1 MEFKSNKK
9 KQLAA
14 AVTLAVMGAAWAG
27 MPGQAFADSAQIGSD
42 TTPVTWEYYST
53 DPNHEISDNRAD
65 KSGANVFA
73 AQYHQNFNDNKW
85 AAFGDMSG
93 KSLTISSMSVE
104 AIQGKDGVGAAAGD
118 TVKEGAFGQAG
129 GMASVQGVYSTNISN
144 AVIAVSGDVTLSAL
158 GGKTYSDATTSGGTF
173 QHQGQ
178 KGIDGSTDATLK
190 GGEGAKGGIGGKAV
204 ATGIEIGNGQNIS
217 ITGGSL
223 TVSAVAEQGGHG
235 GYGGEGGIGA
245 AGTDG
250 NKGIT
255 YTQEYLA
262 GQTAKQA
269 GQTDAQA
276 ANNGHTGKTGG
287 VGTAAVAGSTGGT
300 GGNGAAGGDG
310 GTATANGLKI
320 NNITNASIALNG
332 LTVTSAAGNGN
343 AGGQGGKGGQG
354 GVGGTGGEGG
364 NGSFGEKGGD
374 LDSADLTAAD
384 NGAAVTTS
392 NTLGTASAST
402 VGTYDTVTTIT
413 TQHQTLA
420 GNTYGGA
427 GGNGGAGATGAVGGT
442 GGVGGNGGN
451 GGQGGAAT
459 AAGFTGSGLKMNVD
473 LGAVTVT
480 AAGGNGAK
488 GGLGGNGG
496 DGGDGGFGGKG
507 GQAGQAGSNHVYT
520 GSQDKKTTSIQK
532 YVGTSSTDTTTHIT
546 SYGWAASGDLLVSGP
561 DIINLKVS
569 NAEANRT
576 EANDGKGGVG
586 GTGGKGGM
594 GGTVGTNGT
603 SGKGGSAASIGLAFT
618 DSEINLKATAIT
630 ATATAGNGVGTIAA
644 SGTDKTD
651 GADGTAGAAAMGING
666 TDGGAGG
673 KGGTGSTKHDAI
685 AQSSNGADAKAK
697 ALTTTG
703 GVLNVVSDSGLTI
716 TAKAENAAVLNSAK
730 AVTAVKSDNVYAVK
744 GDFTVTS
751 TAAGDVNS
759 ADYSTANGG
768 TTWTG
773 YKAAATNTKTD
784 ATGFT
789 INGGSMIADVT
800 GKFTVEAKADGGE
813 TKNLAQGMAVDN
825 TTVKVHTTGAIEIK
839 ATAGVSTDTTQQIA
853 QGIEGNKNN
862 LEFVSENGGIKVT
875 ALGGDGTG
883 LNKEYSVWTYD
894 SQVTFDAKDAAE
906 GIVLN
911 GDVAVV
917 TNKTTTSILNLK
929 SDTTVNGTESDGG
942 HSKGSITIT
951 GSTMNL
957 TDNLSTLQ
965 VAATT
970 VLNGSSVYFFDD
982 NNQADKYNGTDY
994 RKIDTKDLT
1003 ATGTNDLFMRTNA
1016 NGVYGQAAGSDQILV
1031 SPDGGSTTAT
1041 GSGTYNITVF
1051 DQGMRN
1057 GYNNADGA
1065 ANKGHLLDNVKLIEN
1080 ADASGT
1086 YNINEM
1092 QYDNGVWSYEY
1103 AGKVELA
1110 DGSLNLTEIN
1120 TKAAVQ
1126 STAQKTAQ
1134 DANKIAAGAAVTLF
1148 GADETLMERLGDVR
1162 NSADDNDGVWAKYV
1176 GGKIK
1181 VDGIDGDN
1189 DFKYNG
1195 FAAGYDREVGN
1206 NWRIGMAGQYAKGDT
1221 TLTGGDGEIKAAAGA
1236 LYGTWTG
1243 AKGHHVDI
1251 IAKVGKVDSETS
1263 SYGGTIAQK
1272 LDGDFGSTALSF
1284 AVEYGCRQQLND
1296 GWFIEPMARAS
1307 YVHLGSDDYTVTTRD
1322 GSMNVTNDSM
1332 NSIVLRGGFLLG
1344 KTFAESSNVYLK
1356 AAILHDFDGDL
1367 NTRIRAD
1374 GRTAGYSESIGG
1386 TGFEYGLGVNHKFNS
1401 DSSMYLDVE
1410 RVSGGDVTKNW
1421 GVNVGFRYSF

>member
-1 MEFKSNKK
+1 
-9 KQLAA
+9 
-14 AVTLAVMGAAWAG
+14 MG
-27 MPGQAFADSAQIGSD
+27 
-42 TTPVTWEYYST
+42 
-53 DPNHEISDNRAD
+53 
-65 KSGANVFA
+65 
-73 AQYHQNFNDNKW
+73 
-85 AAFGDMSG
+85 G

-144 AVIAVSGDVTLSAL
+144 AVIAISGDVTLSAL
-158 GGKTYSDATTSGGTF
+158 GGKTYSDATSGGTF

-178 KGIDGSTDATLK
+178 KGIDGSTDAALK

-204 ATGIEIGNGQNIS
+204 ATGIEIGNGQNVS

-250 NKGIT
+250 NKGTT

-276 ANNGHTGKTGG
+276 DNNGHTGKTGG

-332 LTVTSAAGNGN
+332 LTVTAAAGNGN
-343 AGGQGGKGGQG
+343 AGGQGGK
-354 GVGGTGGEGG
+354 GG

-374 LDSADLTAAD
+374 LDSADLTFAD
-384 NGAAVTTS
+384 DGAATVTS
-392 NTLGTASAST
+392 NTLGSAGPGS

-413 TQHQTLA
+413 MQHQTLS

-480 AAGGNGAK
+480 AAGGDGAK

-496 DGGDGGFGGKG
+496 DGGKGGFGGKG

-520 GSQDKKTTSIQK
+520 GSQDQKTTSIQK
-532 YVGTSSTDTTTHIT
+532 YVGISSTDPTSHVV
-546 SYGWAASGDLLVSGP
+546 SYGWVEAGNPLVSGP
-561 DIINLKVS
+561 DIINLNVS

-586 GTGGKGGM
+586 GTGGKGGS
-594 GGTVGTNGT
+594 GGAVGINGI
-603 SGKGGSAASIGLAFT
+603 SGAGGSAVSTGLAFT
-618 DSEINLKATAIT
+618 DSEISLKATAIT
-630 ATATAGNGVGTIAA
+630 AAATAGNGVGTIAA

-651 GADGTAGAAAMGING
+651 GADGATGTAATDING

-673 KGGTGSTKHDAI
+673 TGGTGSTKHEAI
-685 AQSSNGADAKAK
+685 AQSSNGQNATANAF
-697 ALTTTG
+697 TTTG
-703 GVLNVVSDSGLTI
+703 GMLNVMSDSGLTI
-716 TAKAENAAVLNSAK
+716 AAKAENAAELNSAK
-730 AVTAVKSDNVYAVK
+730 AVTAVKSDSVYAVK
-744 GDFTVTS
+744 GDFTVTA

-759 ADYSTANGG
+759 ADYATDDGG

-813 TKNLAQGMAVDN
+813 TKDLAQGMAVDN

-839 ATAGVSTDTTQQIA
+839 ATAGVSTNTANQIA
-853 QGIEGNKNN
+853 QGIEGNNNN
-862 LEFVSENGGIKVT
+862 LEFVSETGGIKVT
-875 ALGGDGTG
+875 ALGGTGTG

-894 SQVTFDAKDAAE
+894 SNVTFDAKDAAE

-929 SDTTVNGTESDGG
+929 SDTTVNGTETEGG

-957 TDNLSTLQ
+957 TDNLSTLK

-970 VLNGSSVYFFDD
+970 VLDGSSVYFFDD

-994 RKIDTKDLT
+994 RTIDTKDLT
-1003 ATGTNDLFMRTNA
+1003 ATGTNELFMRTNA
-1016 NGVYGQAAGSDQILV
+1016 NGVYGQAAGSDQIFV
-1031 SPDGGSTTAT
+1031 SAEGGSTTAT

-1057 GYNNADGA
+1057 GYNNADGV
-1065 ANKGHLLDNVKLIEN
+1065 ANKGHLLDDVKLIEN
-1080 ADASGT
+1080 ADAGGN

-1103 AGKVELA
+1103 AGKAEIV

-1162 NSADDNDGVWAKYV
+1162 NSGDDNDGVWAKYV

-1206 NWRIGMAGQYAKGDT
+1206 NWRIGLAGQYAKGDT

-1243 AKGHHVDI
+1243 DKGHHVDI

-1284 AVEYGCRQQLND
+1284 AVEYGYRQQLND

-1307 YVHLGSDDYTVTTRD
+1307 YVRLGSDDYTVTTRD

-1332 NSIVLRGGFLLG
+1332 NSIILRGGFLLG

-1367 NTRIRAD
+1367 NTSIRAD

>member
-1 MEFKSNKK
+1 MKFKSNKK

-14 AVTLAVMGAAWAG
+14 AVTLAVMGAALAG

-73 AQYHQNFNDNKW
+73 AQYHQNFNDNQW
-85 AAFGDMSG
+85 AAFGDMGG

-144 AVIAVSGDVTLSAL
+144 AAIAISGDVTLSAL
-158 GGKTYSDATTSGGTF
+158 GGKTYSDATSGGTF

-178 KGIDGSTDATLK
+178 KGIDGTTDATLK

-204 ATGIEIGNGQNIS
+204 ATGIEIGNGQNVS
-217 ITGGSL
+217 IIGGSL
-223 TVSAVAEQGGHG
+223 TVKAVAEQGGHG

-262 GQTAKQA
+262 GQTAQQT
-269 GQTDAQA
+269 GQSTAQA

-310 GTATANGLKI
+310 GTATATGLKI

-332 LTVTSAAGNGN
+332 LTVTAAAGNGN

-384 NGAAVTTS
+384 NGAASSTS
-392 NTLGTASAST
+392 NALGAAGAGS
-402 VGTYDTVTTIT
+402 VGSYDTVTTIT
-413 TQHQTLA
+413 TQHQTLS

-427 GGNGGAGATGAVGGT
+427 GGNGGDGATGAVGGT
-442 GGVGGNGGN
+442 GGIGGKGGN

-459 AAGFTGSGLKMNVD
+459 AAGFTGSDLKMNVD
-473 LGAVTVT
+473 LGAVIVT
-480 AAGGNGAK
+480 AIGGAGAK
-488 GGLGGNGG
+488 GGLGG
-496 DGGDGGFGGKG
+496 DGGDGGAGGNGGQG

-520 GSQDKKTTSIQK
+520 GSQDKKTTTVQK
-532 YVGTSSTDTTTHIT
+532 YVGSQGNNSSGQPT
-546 SYGWAASGDLLVSGP
+546 YGWTVSGNPLVSGP
-561 DIINLKVS
+561 DIINLNVS

-586 GTGGKGGM
+586 GTGGKGGS
-594 GGTVGTNGT
+594 GGVVGINGT
-603 SGKGGSAASIGLAFT
+603 SGAGGSAVSTGLTFT

-630 ATATAGNGVGTIAA
+630 ATATAGNGVGMIAA
-644 SGTDKTD
+644 TGTDKTD
-651 GADGTAGAAAMGING
+651 GADGTAGTAATNING

-673 KGGTGSTKHDAI
+673 NGGTGSTKHAAI
-685 AQSSNGADAKAK
+685 AQSSNGQKATSN
-697 ALTTTG
+697 ALKTKD
-703 GVLNVVSDSGLTI
+703 GVLNVVSDGNLAI
-716 TAKAENAAVLNSAK
+716 EAKAKNAAITNNALAVNALNS
-730 AVTAVKSDNVYAVK
+730 TSVYSVK
-744 GDFTVTS
+744 GVFTIKA
-751 TAAGDVNS
+751 TATGDVN
-759 ADYSTANGG
+759 ANYATNDGG

-773 YKAAATNTKTD
+773 YKAAATDTTTNAD
-784 ATGFT
+784 GF
-789 INGGSMIADVT
+789 IIKGGSLLIDAGSFSVT
-800 GKFTVEAKADGGE
+800 AETEGGE
-813 TKNLAQGMAVDN
+813 KGSLSRGMLVNDM
-825 TTVKVHTTGAIEIK
+825 TVKVHTTGAIEIK
-839 ATAGVSTDTTQQIA
+839 AAAGEATASTDNVA
-853 QGIEGNKNN
+853 HGITGNNNN
-862 LEFVSENGGIKVT
+862 LEFVSENGGITVT
-875 ALGGDGTG
+875 AIGGNGTG
-883 LNKEYSVWTYD
+883 AKKEYAVWTAG
-894 SQVTFDAKDAAE
+894 SMITLDAKQDS
-906 GIVLN
+906 IVLN
-911 GDVAVV
+911 GDVKVYQSGGGV
-917 TNKTTTSILNLK
+917 SVLNLK
-929 SDTTVNGTESDGG
+929 SDTQVKSTTDAAG
-942 HSKGSITIT
+942 HSAGALNIKGT
-951 GSTMNL
+951 TMNL
-957 TDNLSTLQ
+957 TDNLAALTVTDNTTLD
-965 VAATT
+965 
-970 VLNGSSVYFFDD
+970 GSSVYFFDD
-982 NNQADKYNGTDY
+982 KNQADKYNGTYY
-994 RKIDTKDLT
+994 RTIDTKDLT
-1003 ATGTNDLFMRTNA
+1003 ATGTNELFMRTNA
-1016 NGVYGQAAGSDQILV
+1016 NGVYGQSVGNDKIT
-1031 SPDGGSTTAT
+1031 STNTAT

-1057 GYNNADGA
+1057 GYNNAAGA
-1065 ANKGHLLDNVKLIEN
+1065 AGKGHLLDNVKLIEN
-1080 ADASGT
+1080 ADSSGT

-1092 QYDNGVWSYEY
+1092 KYDNGVWSYEY
-1103 AGKVELA
+1103 AGKAEIA
-1110 DGSLNLTEIN
+1110 SGSLNLTEIT
-1120 TKAAVQ
+1120 TKAAAQ

-1134 DANKIAAGAAVTLF
+1134 DANNIAAGAAVTLF

-1181 VDGIDGDN
+1181 VDGLDGDN

-1206 NWRIGMAGQYAKGDT
+1206 NWRIGLAGQYAKGDT

-1243 AKGHHVDI
+1243 DKGHHVDI

-1284 AVEYGCRQQLND
+1284 AVEYGYRQQLKD

-1307 YVHLGSDDYTVTTRD
+1307 YVRLGSDDYTVTTHD
-1322 GSMNVTNDSM
+1322 SSMSVTNDSM
-1332 NSIVLRGGFLLG
+1332 NSIILRGGFLLG

-1367 NTRIRAD
+1367 NTSVHAD
-1374 GRTAGYSESIGG
+1374 GRTAGYSDSIGG

>member
-85 AAFGDMSG
+85 AAFGDMGG

-204 ATGIEIGNGQNIS
+204 ATGIEIGNGQNVS

-223 TVSAVAEQGGHG
+223 TVKAVAEQGGHG

-332 LTVTSAAGNGN
+332 LTVTAAAGNGN

-392 NTLGTASAST
+392 NTLGIASAST

-413 TQHQTLA
+413 TQHQTLS

-427 GGNGGAGATGAVGGT
+427 GGDGGAGATGAVGGA

-480 AAGGNGAK
+480 AAGGDGAK
-488 GGLGGNGG
+488 GGLGGDGG
-496 DGGDGGFGGKG
+496 DGGNGGFGGKG

-532 YVGTSSTDTTTHIT
+532 YVGSQGTNASGQTT
-546 SYGWAASGDLLVSGP
+546 YGWTASGAPLVSGP
-561 DIINLKVS
+561 DIINLNVS
-569 NAEANRT
+569 NVEANRT

-586 GTGGKGGM
+586 GTGGKGG
-594 GGTVGTNGT
+594 
-603 SGKGGSAASIGLAFT
+603 
-618 DSEINLKATAIT
+618 
-630 ATATAGNGVGTIAA
+630 
-644 SGTDKTD
+644 
-651 GADGTAGAAAMGING
+651 
-666 TDGGAGG
+666 
-673 KGGTGSTKHDAI
+673 TGSTKHDAI
-685 AQSSNGADAKAK
+685 VQSSNGADAKAN

-703 GVLNVVSDSGLTI
+703 GVLNVVSDSGLAI
-716 TAKAENAAVLNSAK
+716 VAKAENAAELNSAK
-730 AVTAVKSDNVYAVK
+730 AVTAINSDNVYAVK

-759 ADYSTANGG
+759 GDYSTADGG

-839 ATAGVSTDTTQQIA
+839 ATADVSTDTTQQIA

-875 ALGGDGTG
+875 ALGGTGTG

-1206 NWRIGMAGQYAKGDT
+1206 NWRIGLAGQYAKGDT

-1284 AVEYGCRQQLND
+1284 AVEYGYRQQLND

-1367 NTRIRAD
+1367 NTSIRAD

-1421 GVNVGFRYSF
+1421 GVNVGFRYNF